1 MKVLKRISF
10 ESFEQLSEL
19 EAAKLYGGNG
29 DGGSTTPPP
38 TNTDGNEN
46 KPTPFLSFEEW
57 KKQMDKS
64 TPKFD
69 SEGFQKSIKDRM
81 RKEKDGPT
89 KPFTQVPGTMT
100 INFPV
105 PSRK

>member
-69 SEGFQKSIKDRM
+69 SEKFKDSIFKGL
-81 RKEKDGPT
+81 KNGELGPT
-89 KPFTQVPGTMT
+89 KPFNPQGPGVT
-100 INFPV
+100 INIPV